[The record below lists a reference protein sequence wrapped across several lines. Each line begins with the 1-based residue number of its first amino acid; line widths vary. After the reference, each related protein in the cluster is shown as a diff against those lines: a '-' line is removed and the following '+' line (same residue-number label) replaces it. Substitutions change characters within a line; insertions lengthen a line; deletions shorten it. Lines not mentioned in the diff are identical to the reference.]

1 MTIHA
6 SIQETA
12 SGQPPTVASSP
23 HEDDTNEARH
33 QGHALIAD
41 DTSVMAK
48 LLAGTLTRLGYS
60 FDRAENG
67 REALRMASQ
76 TRYDVILMDILMPQM
91 DGLAATHA
99 IRRLPGERGDV
110 PIIAVSTKM
119 SGPEVE
125 SYLAVGMTDVIKKP
139 VNGISLQALL
149 DKHLKSDA
157 DCTAATSDREIWQRG
172 DTDRDELDILNWDTL
187 NCYGALFK
195 SGMTGILQDFL
206 HAAPPLIAEMGKA
219 VANRDAERI
228 CMFAHQL
235 KSTAEVFGAETLSD
249 LAARLEILSDAGEIR
264 RAPVLYAKLRAAY
277 IAPESALRKKLV
289 LLKNMG

>member
-6 SIQETA
+6 SIAETPA
-12 SGQPPTVASSP
+12 DQPPIAVSP
-23 HEDDTNEARH
+23 DGETDARAPAHE
-33 QGHALIAD
+33 GHALIAD
-41 DTSVMAK
+41 DTAVMAK

-60 FDRAENG
+60 FDRAQDG
-67 REALRMASQ
+67 QEALMMASQ
-76 TRYDVILMDILMPQM
+76 TRYDVILMDIMMPKM

-119 SGPEVE
+119 SVPEVE

-139 VNGISLQALL
+139 VNSISLQALF

-157 DCTAATSDREIWQRG
+157 DCTAATSDREIWQREG
-172 DTDRDELDILNWDTL
+172 AVRDELDILNWNTL
-187 NCYGALFK
+187 NCYGELFK
-195 SGMTGILQDFL
+195 SGMIGILEDFL
-206 HAAPPLIAEMGKA
+206 HAAPPLIADMGKA
-219 VANRDAERI
+219 VARGDDDST

-249 LAARLEILSDAGEIR
+249 LAARLEILAGNGETR
-264 RAPVLYAKLRAAY
+264 RAPVLFAKLRAAY
-277 IAPESALRKKLV
+277 VATESALKKKLV